1 MRKIAVITGSRAE
14 YGLLYFLMKEILSDP
29 ALQLQVIV
37 TGSHLCPE
45 FGLTYHEIERDGFII
60 SEKVEMLLSSDT
72 PIGIAKSL
80 GLAII
85 GIAEA
90 LQRQSPDIVV
100 LLGDRYEILAAAQAG
115 MFLKIPIAH
124 LHGGELTLGAID
136 DAIRHAVTKMSH
148 LHFTSTPEYRNR
160 VIQLGEHPDKV
171 FVSGALCIDNIKR
184 LTLLD
189 KNKFMEEIDFKLG
202 DLNFLVTYHP
212 ETLTDTK
219 IEDQI
224 NELFSAL
231 DLFTNAKIIFTMPN
245 ADSGSRLI
253 SKMIKQYVLKS
264 EGRAT
269 AFISLGQLRYLSAI
283 KHVDVVIGNSSS
295 GIIEVPYFKKPTVN
309 IGNRQKGRLSALSVI
324 NCNDDKNSIEKA
336 IKKALSQESLKE
348 VKNPYGDGD
357 AALMIKNVIRD
368 FELKDILKKEFYCHK
383 GSALKIQQRI

>member
-1 MRKIAVITGSRAE
+1 
-14 YGLLYFLMKEILSDP
+14 MKEILSDP

-136 DAIRHAVTKMSH
+136 DAIRHAVTKISH

-160 VIQLGEHPDKV
+160 GIQLGEP
-171 FVSGALCIDNIKR
+171 
-184 LTLLD
+184 
-189 KNKFMEEIDFKLG
+189 
-202 DLNFLVTYHP
+202 
-212 ETLTDTK
+212 
-219 IEDQI
+219 
-224 NELFSAL
+224 
-231 DLFTNAKIIFTMPN
+231 
-245 ADSGSRLI
+245 
-253 SKMIKQYVLKS
+253 
-264 EGRAT
+264 
-269 AFISLGQLRYLSAI
+269 
-283 KHVDVVIGNSSS
+283 
-295 GIIEVPYFKKPTVN
+295 
-309 IGNRQKGRLSALSVI
+309 
-324 NCNDDKNSIEKA
+324 
-336 IKKALSQESLKE
+336 
-348 VKNPYGDGD
+348 
-357 AALMIKNVIRD
+357 
-368 FELKDILKKEFYCHK
+368 
-383 GSALKIQQRI
+383 